1 MKFEFG
7 SPPADGAWITIA
19 NQFTL
24 KVPDNPIIGLI
35 KGDGV
40 GPDIVAAS
48 IPVFDAAV
56 EMAFKGSRCIHWWE
70 LPAGESSFAKY
81 GEYLPKETF
90 DAIKQAVVVLKGPL
104 TTPVGGGF
112 RSLNVTLRQKLDL
125 YACIRPIKY
134 IPGTPS
140 PVIKPENIDM
150 VIFREN
156 TEDVYAGIEWKSGS
170 PEAQKLIHF
179 LNQTFEIQLDESAAI
194 GLKPMTP
201 AAVKR
206 LVRRAIR
213 YALDHGRKKVTL
225 VHKGNIM
232 KFTEGAF
239 REWGYELAHDE
250 FGDKIV
256 LERDPVDYGNA
267 VPHGKILLNDRIAD
281 SMFQQ
286 VLLRP
291 RDYEVLAMPNLNGD
305 YLSDAL
311 AAQVGGIGMAPG
323 ANIGDNCA
331 IFEATHGSAP
341 KYAGLNKVNPG
352 SLLLSGVMM
361 LEHIG
366 WHEAAILI
374 KNGISKAIQ
383 AGIVTYDLARL
394 VKGCTEVSCSEFGK
408 AVIDFLSDD

>member
-1 MKFEFG
+1 VKVQFE
-7 SPPADGAWITIA
+7 SPPADGAWITVG

-24 KVPDNPIIGLI
+24 RVPDNPIIGLI

-56 EMAFKGSRCIHWWE
+56 EKAFKGKRYIRWWE

-81 GEYLPKETF
+81 GEYLPEETF
-90 DAIKQAVVVLKGPL
+90 DAIKRAVVVLKGPL

-140 PVIKPENIDM
+140 PVLKPEDVDM

-170 PEAQKLIHF
+170 PEAEKLIDF
-179 LNQTFEIQLDESAAI
+179 LNQSFKIRLPESSAI
-194 GLKPMTP
+194 GLKPMSP

-213 YALDHGRKKVTL
+213 YALDHGRKRVTL

-232 KFTEGAF
+232 KYTEGAF

-250 FGDKIV
+250 FGDKII
-256 LERDPVDYGNA
+256 LERHLAEYGNEL
-267 VPHGKILLNDRIAD
+267 PEGKVLLNDRIAD

-291 RDYEVLAMPNLNGD
+291 GEYEVLAMPNLNGD

-352 SLLLSGVMM
+352 SILLSGVMM
-361 LEHIG
+361 LEHLG
-366 WHEAAILI
+366 WEEAAILI

-394 VKGCTEVSCSEFGK
+394 MKGGTQVSCSEFGK

>member
-1 MKFEFG
+1 MKVQFE
-7 SPPADGAWITIA
+7 SPPADGAWITIG

-56 EMAFKGSRCIHWWE
+56 EKAFKGKRYIRWWE

-81 GEYLPKETF
+81 GEYLPEETF
-90 DAIKQAVVVLKGPL
+90 DAIKRAVVVLKGPL

-140 PVIKPENIDM
+140 PVLKPEDVDM

-170 PEAQKLIHF
+170 PEAEKVINF
-179 LNQTFEIQLDESAAI
+179 LNQTFKIRLPESSAI
-194 GLKPMTP
+194 GLKPMSP

-213 YALDHGRKKVTL
+213 YALDHGRKRVTL

-256 LERDPVDYGNA
+256 LEKELAEYGNA
-267 VPHGKILLNDRIAD
+267 A
-281 SMFQQ
+281 S
-286 VLLRP
+286 
-291 RDYEVLAMPNLNGD
+291 
-305 YLSDAL
+305 
-311 AAQVGGIGMAPG
+311 
-323 ANIGDNCA
+323 
-331 IFEATHGSAP
+331 
-341 KYAGLNKVNPG
+341 
-352 SLLLSGVMM
+352 
-361 LEHIG
+361 
-366 WHEAAILI
+366 
-374 KNGISKAIQ
+374 
-383 AGIVTYDLARL
+383 
-394 VKGCTEVSCSEFGK
+394 
-408 AVIDFLSDD
+408 